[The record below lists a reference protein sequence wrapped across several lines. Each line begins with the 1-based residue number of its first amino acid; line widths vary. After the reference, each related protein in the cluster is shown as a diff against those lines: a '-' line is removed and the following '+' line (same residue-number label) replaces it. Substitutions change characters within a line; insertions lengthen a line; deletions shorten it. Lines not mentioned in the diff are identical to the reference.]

1 MNKPDPTE
9 KKRSKTGETFVNFMA
24 EALEE
29 SKNFRDDYELRLN
42 IVKHDQMPFERSPDG
57 LIKHIIHEKLNTK
70 ECCIEVY
77 QQFLDP
83 GKATGKH
90 RHLSEE
96 IAFVVE
102 GTGYDLHWDVQFDCD
117 DKFSWDWKEEPSKF
131 EWKRGDFIYIP
142 PYCTHQRFNGDSKN
156 EARIVVC
163 NNKII
168 KDMGFDWFE
177 QVENAEG
184 F

>member
-1 MNKPDPTE
+1 M
-9 KKRSKTGETFVNFMA
+9 
-24 EALEE
+24 
-29 SKNFRDDYELRLN
+29 
-42 IVKHDQMPFERSPDG
+42 
-57 LIKHIIHEKLNTK
+57 
-70 ECCIEVY
+70 
-77 QQFLDP
+77 
-83 GKATGKH
+83 
-90 RHLSEE
+90 
-96 IAFVVE
+96 E
-102 GTGYDLHWDVQFDCD
+102 GSGYDLHWDVQFDCD
-117 DKFSWDWKEEPSKF
+117 DKFSWDWKEEPRKF

-142 PYCTHQRFNGDSKN
+142 PYCTHQRFNDDSKN